1 VREVALIL
9 LLTFAY
15 FLTRGLIRGRQSV
28 ALQHARQILDLERVL
43 HLDTEVLVQRLATSH
58 LWLMDAAN
66 FLYLFGHLPVL
77 ISVAAWLFWTRPTAY
92 RWFRN
97 AFLISAAMG
106 LTVYVLFPTAPPRY
120 LPGFT
125 DTLKAGGIDLDG
137 SSVALFY
144 NPYAA
149 MPSLHVGW
157 SLLAG
162 VVVVV
167 SARAMWLRVAGGL
180 LPVMMSLS
188 VLMTGNHFLL
198 DILAGCAIAVVSL
211 IISGWWILRQNGSR
225 RQHVQARQD
234 TVSSAT
240 PAPPI
245 ATSALEVMAAT
256 GLAASGRPVQ
266 GRRYR
271 AGRPG
276 RAARNRM
283 PPLL

>member
-28 ALQHARQILDLERVL
+28 ALQHARQILSLERTL
-43 HLDTEVLVQRLATSH
+43 HLDPEVLLQRLATSH
-58 LWLMDAAN
+58 AWLMDVAN

-77 ISVAAWLFWTRPTAY
+77 ISVAAWLFWSRPTAY

-125 DTLKAGGIDLDG
+125 DTLKVAGVGLDG

-162 VVVVV
+162 VAVVV
-167 SARAMWLRVAGGL
+167 SARELWLRVAGGL
-180 LPVMMSLS
+180 LPVMMALS

-211 IISGWWILRQNGSR
+211 SISASWILRRDGLR
-225 RQHVQARQD
+225 RQDVRARQD
-234 TVSSAT
+234 TIPSAV
-240 PAPPI
+240 PAPPVESSEPVVMP
-245 ATSALEVMAAT
+245 ATALS
-256 GLAASGRPVQ
+256 SGERLFQ
-266 GRRYR
+266 WRRYR
-271 AGRPG
+271 GT
-276 RAARNRM
+276 RARHSARKPL
-283 PPLL
+283 PPLS